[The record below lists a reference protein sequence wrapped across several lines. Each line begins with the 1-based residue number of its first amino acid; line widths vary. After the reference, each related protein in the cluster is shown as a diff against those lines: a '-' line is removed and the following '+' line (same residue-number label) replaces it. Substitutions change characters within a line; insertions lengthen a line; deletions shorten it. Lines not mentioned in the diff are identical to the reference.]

1 MTGYFLGL
9 LPTPGGDKY
18 HLFHLENETI
28 EITNDMGTTLAK
40 DIHSI
45 DGGVG
50 FTMETGPVDHI
61 FDLND
66 DTLNLDAKVARADTG
81 EVMASFQ
88 IKLTPTGRAILPE
101 NPA

>member
-18 HLFHLENETI
+18 HLFSLENETI
-28 EITNDMGTTLAK
+28 EITNDMGPKLAK
-40 DIHSI
+40 DVHSI
-45 DGGVG
+45 DGGIG

-61 FDLND
+61 FEL
-66 DTLNLDAKVARADTG
+66 TFANLDLAAKVAKVDTG

-88 IKLTPTGRAILPE
+88 IKLTPTDCAILPE